1 MADLHDHVIGV
12 SPNSREDLS
21 NARLHD
27 LLGKYLS
34 GGYAVIYA
42 ADPVV
47 SSPVREKSDDEIA
60 KRSKQNT
67 YAIVR
72 KISRHIGS
80 NKIKRYLQRGLL
92 YITDPDTIFPADAS
106 IKRLLNSMNSYVENL
121 EAKTPKNIEG
131 KVLFNSPGN
140 FFQAKQFDKFL
151 EFEHTL
157 GKEFDGDFHMICWY
171 RRKWLQSLSFPQLVR
186 LIDTHHRSV
195 HSNVQ
200 FQTWNTDRTIEVIS
214 EGLNKAIGQDHASDI
229 ILETMRR
236 RFNLDRSTII
246 SSPELFEDTLKRMS
260 PDSAKPIIDTINA
273 DFANK
278 LSFDTSL
285 ATSRKK
291 PQVRQKRKKRKGYVR
306 RGKNNSDSSKK

>member
-1 MADLHDHVIGV
+1 LHDHVIGV

-21 NARLHD
+21 IARLHD

-34 GGYAVIYA
+34 EGYAVIYA
-42 ADPVV
+42 AEPITV
-47 SSPVREKSDDEIA
+47 SSPVIEKNDGEEIA

-67 YAIVR
+67 NAIVR

-92 YITDPDTIFPADAS
+92 EITDPNTILPADAS
-106 IKRLLNSMNSYVENL
+106 IKRLHNSMTSYVENL

-171 RRKWLQSLSFPQLVR
+171 KRKWLQSLSFPQLVR

-214 EGLNKAIGQDHASDI
+214 EGLNKAIEQDHASDI

-285 ATSRKK
+285 ETSRK
-291 PQVRQKRKKRKGYVR
+291 PPVRQKRRKGKGYVP
-306 RGKNNSDSSKK
+306 RGRNNGDRSKK

>member
-47 SSPVREKSDDEIA
+47 SSPVREKSDDDEIA
-60 KRSKQNT
+60 ERSKQNT
-67 YAIVR
+67 NAIVR

-131 KVLFNSPGN
+131 KVFFNSPGN

-171 RRKWLQSLSFPQLVR
+171 RRKWLQSLSFSQLVH
-186 LIDTHHRSV
+186 LIDVHNRTV

-200 FQTWNTDRTIEVIS
+200 FQTWNADRTIEVIS
-214 EGLNKAIGQDHASDI
+214 EGLDKAIEQDHASDI

-246 SSPELFEDTLKRMS
+246 SSPDLFEDTLKRMS
-260 PDSAKPIIDTINA
+260 PDSADSIIDTINA
-273 DFANK
+273 DFAKK

-285 ATSRKK
+285 GTSRK
-291 PQVRQKRKKRKGYVR
+291 PPVRQKRRKGKGYVR
-306 RGKNNSDSSKK
+306 RGRNNGNRSKK

>member
-27 LLGKYLS
+27 LLDRYLS
-34 GGYAVIYA
+34 AGYAVIYA
-42 ADPVV
+42 AEPIF
-47 SSPVREKSDDEIA
+47 SSPIRENSDNEIA
-60 KRSKQNT
+60 ERRKQNT
-67 YAIVR
+67 YATVR

-92 YITDPDTIFPADAS
+92 NITDPDIIFPADAS
-106 IKRLLNSMNSYVENL
+106 IKRLLHSMNSYVENL
-121 EAKTPKNIEG
+121 ETKTPKNIER
-131 KVLFNSPGN
+131 KVLFNTPSN
-140 FFQAKQFDKFL
+140 FFQTKQFDKFL
-151 EFEHTL
+151 EFEHAI
-157 GKEFDGDFHMICWY
+157 GKEFADDFHMICWY
-171 RRKWLQSLSFPQLVR
+171 RRKWLQSLSFSQLVH
-186 LIDTHHRSV
+186 LIDAHLRTV

-214 EGLNKAIGQDHASDI
+214 EGLNKATEQDHASDI

-246 SSPELFEDTLKRMS
+246 SSPDLFEDTLKRMS
-260 PDSAKPIIDTINA
+260 PDSAKSIIDTINA

-278 LSFDTSL
+278 LSFDTNPD
-285 ATSRKK
+285 TSRKPPVK
-291 PQVRQKRKKRKGYVR
+291 QKRKKRKGDVR
-306 RGKNNSDSSKK
+306 RRRNNGNRSKK